1 MIQFFRKAL
10 LLIAISLP
18 FFSYA
23 QDESDLIEF
32 LNAGPKDA
40 SKLMNAYLN
49 PVIEGLSYGFN
60 GGWYTT
66 AKAHKPLGF
75 DIGVSL
81 NAVFIPSSKNYFK
94 PADLNLDVAM
104 LTSPTTGKAP
114 TIAGPE
120 DPTTY
125 AIDIDG
131 DNQPDD
137 IDGNGQPDTFNGP
150 EGLDFKENIK
160 ISGVLAPTAQIGI
173 GVYKNTDLKIRWMP
187 EVEAGSTKVKLFGVG
202 VLHDIKQ
209 HIPGIKVLP
218 FDLSVLVA
226 YTNIKGTSGV
236 SGTFDAPTSDPRPQ
250 ELDYN
255 MNAWLFQALIS
266 KKLAIFTFHGGL
278 GFNTISTDADLTGS
292 YIVVAGTPQGTFKD
306 PVSLR
311 FKNNSMRVSAGMRM
325 NFGPIYLNGEYTLQ
339 EYSTVSVGLG
349 VTVR

>member
-1 MIQFFRKAL
+1 MIRRFKRV
-10 LLIAISLP
+10 LILCIIGAP
-18 FFSYA
+18 FLASA
-23 QDESDLIEF
+23 QDESDLVEF
-32 LNAGPKDA
+32 LNAGPTDA

-94 PADLNLDVAM
+94 PADLNLNAAI
-104 LTSPTTGKAP
+104 LTSPASGQAP
-114 TIAGPE
+114 TLVGPE
-120 DPTTY
+120 EPTTY
-125 AIDIDG
+125 GIDING

-150 EGLDFKENIK
+150 EGLDYKENIK
-160 ISGVLAPTAQIGI
+160 ISGVLAPTAQVGI

-187 EVEAGSTKVKLFGVG
+187 EVETGSTKVKLFGIG

-209 HIPGIKVLP
+209 HIAGIKVLP

-226 YTNIKGTSGV
+226 FTKIQGTSGMA
-236 SGTFDAPTSDPRPQ
+236 GTFDAPSSDPRPQ
-250 ELDYN
+250 EMDYD
-255 MNAWLFQALIS
+255 MEAWLFQALIS
-266 KKLAIFTFHGGL
+266 KKLAIFTFHGGI
-278 GFNTISTDADLTGS
+278 GFNTINTNANLTGS
-292 YIVVAGTPQGTFKD
+292 YIVVPGTPQGTLKD
-306 PVSLR
+306 PVSLG
-311 FKNNSMRVSAGMRM
+311 FKNNSMRLSGGIRM
-325 NFGPIYLNGEYTLQ
+325 NLGPVYLNGEYTLQ
-339 EYSTVSVGLG
+339 EYSTVSIGLG